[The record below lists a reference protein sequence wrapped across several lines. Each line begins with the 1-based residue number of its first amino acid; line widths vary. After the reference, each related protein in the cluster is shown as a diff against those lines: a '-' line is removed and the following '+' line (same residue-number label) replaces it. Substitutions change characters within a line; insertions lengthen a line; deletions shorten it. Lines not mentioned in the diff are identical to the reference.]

1 MKLLLIGYGNVGKAF
16 RRLLHE
22 KRDSYPILQN
32 VEIAGMLT
40 RQGLMVGD
48 KENFSP
54 DKQITVLEAIDFIN
68 PDVIVDMSAPN
79 YKDGEPSVSAYI
91 KALSRKIHVI
101 TVNKAPLA
109 LKFREIFEVAERTG
123 AKIGFQGTV
132 MSGTP
137 SINLFRIQPVA
148 EVSRIRGILNGT
160 TNYILSRIYEGL
172 SFNEALKEAKEKG
185 YAEEDPTLDL
195 NGFDAA
201 AKLTI
206 LSNFIMNRSIRLG
219 DFKFKGITEISNE
232 EIRRAKSEGKKI
244 KLIAY
249 ADNYIIQVSPQIIGP
264 QDPLYY
270 IDGVENALE
279 IQNEIQRIIIRG
291 PGAGPTN
298 AAYGALTD
306 LVLLLEGCL

>member
-16 RRLLHE
+16 RKLFHE
-22 KRDSYPILQN
+22 KKERYPILQN
-32 VEIAGMLT
+32 VEIVGIVT
-40 RQGLMVGD
+40 RQGLMLGD
-48 KENFSP
+48 KENFTV
-54 DKQITVLEAIDFIN
+54 DKQVSVLDAIDYVK
-68 PDVIVDMSAPN
+68 PDVIVDMSSPN
-79 YKDGEPSVSAYI
+79 YKDGEPSVSAYMR
-91 KALSRKIHVI
+91 ALSNGIHVI

-109 LKFREIFEVAERTG
+109 LKFREIFDVAEKVG

-137 SINLFRIQPVA
+137 SVNLFRIQPVV

-160 TNYILSRIYEGL
+160 TNYILTRLYEGL
-172 SFNEALKEAKEKG
+172 SFNEAIKEAKEKG

-206 LSNFIMNRSIRLG
+206 LTNFVMNRNVKIG
-219 DFKFKGITEISNE
+219 DFKFKGITEITSE

-249 ADNYIIQVSPQIIGP
+249 ADNYTIQVSPQVLSP

-291 PGAGPTN
+291 PGAGPIN
-298 AAYGALTD
+298 AAYGALSD